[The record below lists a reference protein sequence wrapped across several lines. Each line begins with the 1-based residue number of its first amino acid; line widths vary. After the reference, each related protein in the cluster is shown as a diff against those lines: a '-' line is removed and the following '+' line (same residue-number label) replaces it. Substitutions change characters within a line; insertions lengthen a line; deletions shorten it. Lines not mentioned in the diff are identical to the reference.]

1 MSKKE
6 MEIGGRGKEGKEWKG
21 EKEKE
26 KEYIG

>member
-1 MSKKE
+1 
-6 MEIGGRGKEGKEWKG
+6 MEIGGRGKEGNEWRG